1 MSQGKHKSGQKTLK
15 SQSKN
20 LDIEKEVEALFSKW
34 KEDAD
39 KIDARRKVEEY
50 IELKRLR
57 EQIGDDLVMDED

>member
-1 MSQGKHKSGQKTLK
+1 MSQGKNKSDRKTLK
-15 SQSKN
+15 SRPKSLEIN
-20 LDIEKEVEALFSKW
+20 KEVEALFSKW

-50 IELKRLR
+50 MELKRLR